1 MKKMLKARS
10 ICWVVFSTQGVH
22 VSTPSLETK
31 IELDKTKSES
41 EPESESKEIDVPSP
55 WEEAARFPCHVL
67 NHLKMNMSTKII
79 NNEYHEQLL
88 SVLNKVWQPWGIDE
102 VDDERRD
109 GEDEDQAD
117 LQI

>member
-1 MKKMLKARS
+1 
-10 ICWVVFSTQGVH
+10 
-22 VSTPSLETK
+22 
-31 IELDKTKSES
+31 
-41 EPESESKEIDVPSP
+41 
-55 WEEAARFPCHVL
+55 
-67 NHLKMNMSTKII
+67 MNMSTKII

-88 SVLNKVWQPWGIDE
+88 SVLNKVWQPWGIYE